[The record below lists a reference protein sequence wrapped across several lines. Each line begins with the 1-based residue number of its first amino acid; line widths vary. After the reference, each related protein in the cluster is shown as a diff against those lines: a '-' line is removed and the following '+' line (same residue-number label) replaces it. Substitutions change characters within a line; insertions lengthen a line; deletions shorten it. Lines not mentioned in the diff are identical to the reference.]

1 MTIKPYSIVLL
12 TAAFWALGLNCVTFS
27 QHNAALA
34 ETAKQISFSWSDGTA
49 RLISSRGYAPRICRL
64 SDGRIMAGIETGG
77 GIKTLASSD
86 NGKTW
91 TAPVQASFRPD
102 KRCANVNFYRDG
114 KTLYLAYR
122 TVGNE
127 PKGFYTSLQVSAS
140 QDEGQTWTHHSTVAE
155 YWESRGGVWEP
166 YLGTLN
172 GKLTCFY
179 ANDAASVTKSNYQN
193 IEYKVW
199 DGSQWTNRTVVSDGN
214 KHRSRDGMPVWT
226 QLKNGEYVC
235 VIEGTQ
241 NAQQGFLFVICI
253 LYSSD
258 GKNWSEPVEIYR
270 PTTQSS
276 KASAPGVVE
285 LPNGRLVVSFQTDED
300 SPVKGDGASVM
311 KTILSDGTDVK
322 KLSRSAFTPSQ
333 SVFGSQDVNSVW
345 SGISFFDGTLYAA
358 AGTRYGANMKYIE
371 LPD

>member
-1 MTIKPYSIVLL
+1 MTLKPYSIVLL

-27 QHNAALA
+27 QQNAT
-34 ETAKQISFSWSDGTA
+34 ETSKQISFSWSDGTA

-64 SDGRIMAGIETGG
+64 ADGRILAGIETGG

-122 TVGNE
+122 AIGNE
-127 PKGFYTSLQVSAS
+127 PKGFYTSLQVSVS
-140 QDEGQTWTHHSTVAE
+140 QDEGQTWTHHSTVAQ
-155 YWESRGGVWEP
+155 YWESHGGNWEP

-172 GKLTCFY
+172 GKLACFY
-179 ANDAASVTKSNYQN
+179 ANDAASVMHSNYQN

-199 DGSQWTNRTVVSDGN
+199 DGSQWTNRTIVSDGN

-241 NAQQGFLFVICI
+241 KAQQGFLFVICI

-258 GKNWSEPVEIYR
+258 GINWSEPVVIYR
-270 PTTQSS
+270 PTTKSS
-276 KASAPGVVE
+276 KASAPGVV
-285 LPNGRLVVSFQTDED
+285 
-300 SPVKGDGASVM
+300 
-311 KTILSDGTDVK
+311 
-322 KLSRSAFTPSQ
+322 
-333 SVFGSQDVNSVW
+333 
-345 SGISFFDGTLYAA
+345 
-358 AGTRYGANMKYIE
+358 
-371 LPD
+371 